1 MTLNLEI
8 TVEDLAEWHEY
19 YQRHSRFTR
28 RTYLLSFVWG
38 PIIGV
43 ILAAVA
49 RLSDF
54 RTILATVVVTT
65 ILLSLYRT
73 LMFPVRLRNIIK
85 AVLNEGSHRAAA
97 GPKTLSLGP
106 DAIKEVGDYSQTAYK
121 WTALEKVERNGNYL
135 YLLMRGGGCFI
146 VPKRC
151 FSDVSQ
157 EADFMRRIEQG
168 RASGSA

>member
-19 YQRHSRFTR
+19 YQRHSRVTR

-49 RLSDF
+49 RLSDL

-65 ILLSLYRT
+65 VLLSLYRT
-73 LMFPVRLRNIIK
+73 LMFPVRLRSIIN

-106 DAIKEVGDYSQTAYK
+106 DAIKEVGEYSEARTSGPR
-121 WTALEKVERNGNYL
+121 L
-135 YLLMRGGGCFI
+135 
-146 VPKRC
+146 KRSSVTGITC
-151 FSDVSQ
+151 TC
-157 EADFMRRIEQG
+157 
-168 RASGSA
+168 